1 MVSYQ
6 ITAEVKKVW
15 QAWGTVN
22 LIRKSPMTEQVL
34 IKTLS
39 TVVSDSD
46 FGNGKSK
53 VEVQV
58 RNFQCV
64 RVYYER

>member
-1 MVSYQ
+1 MVNYQ
-6 ITAEVKKVW
+6 ITAEVKKGW

-34 IKTLS
+34 IKKLS
-39 TVVSDSD
+39 TVESD

-64 RVYYER
+64 RV

>member
-34 IKTLS
+34 IK
-39 TVVSDSD
+39 
-46 FGNGKSK
+46 K
-53 VEVQV
+53 
-58 RNFQCV
+58 
-64 RVYYER
+64 

>member
-1 MVSYQ
+1 MVNYQ
-6 ITAEVKKVW
+6 ITAEVKKGW
-15 QAWGTVN
+15 QAWGNVILN
-22 LIRKSPMTEQVL
+22 RKSPMTEQVL

-39 TVVSDSD
+39 TIESNSD

-64 RVYYER
+64 RV

>member
-1 MVSYQ
+1 MVNYQ
-6 ITAEVKKVW
+6 ITAEVKKGL

-39 TVVSDSD
+39 TVVSD

-64 RVYYER
+64 RV

>member
-1 MVSYQ
+1 MARYQ
-6 ITAEVKKVW
+6 IKAEVKKDW
-15 QAWGTVN
+15 QAWGNVILN
-22 LIRKSPMTEQVL
+22 RKSRMTESEL

-39 TVVSDSD
+39 TIESNSD

-64 RVYYER
+64 RV

>member
-39 TVVSDSD
+39 TVESD

-64 RVYYER
+64 RV

>member
-6 ITAEVKKVW
+6 ITAEVKKGW

-34 IKTLS
+34 IKKLS
-39 TVVSDSD
+39 TVESD